1 MLYFIFYTVQALTLE
16 RYRLHIAQV
25 LSYKLNGARPALQSN
40 LYTALQLSGL
50 VPALLSVFF
59 KA

>member
-1 MLYFIFYTVQALTLE
+1 MLYFIFYIAQALTLE

-25 LSYKLNGARPALQSN
+25 LSYKLNGARPALQFY

-50 VPALLSVFF
+50 APALFISVF
-59 KA
+59 